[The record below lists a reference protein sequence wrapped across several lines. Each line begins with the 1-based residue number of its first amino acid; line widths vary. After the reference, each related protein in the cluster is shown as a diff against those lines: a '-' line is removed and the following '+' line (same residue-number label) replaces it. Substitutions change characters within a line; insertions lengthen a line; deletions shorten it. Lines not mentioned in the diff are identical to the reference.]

1 MKILLYLLPV
11 LLAVFLTSG
20 CQTDYTEE
28 ALQRAREYTLDNT
41 RILPEVARNHI
52 RFVAPRLQTAVI
64 FPHRPMTLTEYSHI
78 SRNVDY
84 NPISDSKLD
93 TIVAQFVWTPP
104 KLGYSVIVIGHS
116 RKDLSYWSPMKVVLK
131 HVVRSRWFYEI
142 ARRKAIR
149 YITDNMLYLTRLERV
164 RVRTSEAEIRETQFD
179 LEYMFEEQFESAQN
193 EWKTFLEE
201 LKKQRNRKQYS
212 VVWEADDPQKRIVVT
227 GFGSE
232 LDLKGWKPSCGM
244 VITLKQLDEY
254 TAEIAEKLPDA
265 PDEPQK
271 PSESDYS
278 DESDDLDESE
288 DSEESE
294 NTKELSN
301 RSEMVNH
308 AESAA
313 PKEGLNRSEMVKP
326 AELGNPAATA
336 APSETAKPAEPAAP
350 KEGLNRSETANPAE
364 PAAPKEGLNRSE
376 MVKPAEPAAPK
387 ETAKPVESGRR

>member
-1 MKILLYLLPV
+1 MQRNTFFGKSLRNNVKIDCFQTERGLYYRSNKLFKKGNMMKILLYLLPV

-179 LEYMFEEQFESAQN
+179 LEYMFEEQFESARD

-201 LKKQRNRKQYS
+201 LKKHRNRKQYS
-212 VVWEADDPQKRIVVT
+212 VVWKADDPKKRIVIT
-227 GFGSE
+227 GFGSDF
-232 LDLKGWKPSCGM
+232 DLSGWTPSCGM
-244 VITLKQLDEY
+244 VISLKKLDEY
-254 TAEIAEKLPDA
+254 TAEITERVPGT
-265 PDEPQK
+265 PDEFVK
-271 PSESDYS
+271 PAAAKK
-278 DESDDLDESE
+278 
-288 DSEESE
+288 
-294 NTKELSN
+294 N
-301 RSEMVNH
+301 
-308 AESAA
+308 AESA
-313 PKEGLNRSEMVKP
+313 KP
-326 AELGNPAATA
+326 AAVKKTA
-336 APSETAKPAEPAAP
+336 AANKTAESAKPVPQKNNAAP
-350 KEGLNRSETANPAE
+350 K
-364 PAAPKEGLNRSE
+364 
-376 MVKPAEPAAPK
+376 K
-387 ETAKPVESGRR
+387 ETGSVRPAGREEGKP